1 MRQMKDDL
9 VIMDHLNML
18 QQFFHEQD
26 LPRHRLTAHMALQGM
41 NDVLSGECAPAKV
54 PLDAP
59 PEVECPRLAVWTH
72 VPVSGQH
79 RHEMV
84 PWVFFHQGLV
94 HRGILGGEDEG
105 HEERIV
111 LFPFQLHRHLQAVHL
126 GRRGR
131 EHRYRGRRLG

>member
-18 QQFFHEQD
+18 QQCLYECD
-26 LPRHRLTAHMALQGM
+26 LTRHRLTAHMALQGM
-41 NDVLSGECAPAKV
+41 DDVLSGECAPAKV

-79 RHEMV
+79 RHELV
-84 PWVFFHQGLV
+84 PGVFFHQGLV

-105 HEERIV
+105 HE
-111 LFPFQLHRHLQAVHL
+111 
-126 GRRGR
+126 RGSFCSR
-131 EHRYRGRRLG
+131 SNCTATF